1 MNIAEFFL
9 IGDAVAVVNVV
20 AVFNVNAVAVIND
33 SAVVKVLM
41 QLQLSIMLQLSV
53 FITIK
58 SAILRWGASGLATF
72 TITIERD
79 HDLSHFLARPEYKQ
93 PI

>member
-1 MNIAEFFL
+1 MSKAHIPP
-9 IGDAVAVVNVV
+9 AVVIRYDVV
-20 AVFNVNAVAVIND
+20 HAGIYNT
-33 SAVVKVLM
+33 
-41 QLQLSIMLQLSV
+41 

-58 SAILRWGASGLATF
+58 SAILRLGASGLATF